1 MKGTFKF
8 KHPIHVQGELVKE
21 LEYDSEKVTNEAYLR
36 ALADTSTAN
45 SKNSTVAI
53 MPQADYTLLL
63 NLGALLLT
71 ASNPGRGITSET
83 FKLLRGADNSQLLN
97 LGYLFIV
104 AADGEE
110 TQESSEEPSAATPSV
125 STPQPETS
133 ET

>member
-8 KHPIHVQGELVKE
+8 KHPIHVQGELVSE
-21 LEYDSEKVTNEAYLR
+21 LAYDSEKVTNEAYLR

-45 SKNSTVAI
+45 SKSSTVAI

-63 NLGALLLT
+63 NMGELLLT

-83 FKLLRGADNSQLLN
+83 FKLLRGVDNSQLLN

-110 TQESSEEPSAATPSV
+110 QPNNSDEPSAATPNA
-125 STPQPETS
+125 STQAPETS